1 MVKKAAVKSK
11 AKPALVECITVR
23 RIGLEDRT
31 SEVGETVSLPR
42 EVAQKLQ
49 DSGAIKVKL

>member
-11 AKPALVECITVR
+11 AKPVLVECITVR

-31 SEVGETVSLPR
+31 SEVGETVNLPR